1 MLQDSNW
8 LNTTHRCF
16 SYKISFQR
24 CSVRKGVLRNFPKF
38 TGKYLCQSLFF
49 TCAHRCFP
57 VMNYVKLLRTRFLQN
72 TSGYLLLFLIFI
84 VNCLANLLTLKV
96 AALMQIFENFTSQL
110 VHHIKAHFAM
120 FELARSSYFTFKF
133 MHVNKRTFH
142 IMPLMLRYI
151 PVSQKVNV
159 AIAQLTSM

>member
-1 MLQDSNW
+1 M
-8 LNTTHRCF
+8 
-16 SYKISFQR
+16 
-24 CSVRKGVLRNFPKF
+24 
-38 TGKYLCQSLFF
+38 
-49 TCAHRCFP
+49 
-57 VMNYVKLLRTRFLQN
+57 MNYVKLLRTRFLQN
-72 TSGYLLLFLIFI
+72 TSGHLLLFLIFI

-96 AALMQIFENFTSQL
+96 AALMQIFENFTSYW

-159 AIAQLTSM
+159 AIA